1 MHKVKLLNDKMEDT
15 IMKKMYIQP
24 MIETMPVRFI
34 EMICDTSAYV
44 PLRSDKSFDREE
56 EVF

>member
-15 IMKKMYIQP
+15 IMKKIYIQP

-44 PLRSDKSFDREE
+44 PVSDKTFSNES